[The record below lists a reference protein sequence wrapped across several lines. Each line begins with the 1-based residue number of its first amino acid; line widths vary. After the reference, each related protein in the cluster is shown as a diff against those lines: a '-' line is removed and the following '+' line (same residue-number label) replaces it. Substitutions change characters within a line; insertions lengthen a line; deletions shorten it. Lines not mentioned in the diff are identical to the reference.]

1 MELKEYKLGDIA
13 EIIVSSIN
21 KKSKEEE
28 ELVKL
33 CNFVDVYHN
42 WAISTDMV
50 QGFMNATAS
59 EKNIE
64 RFSLR
69 KGYVAFTKD
78 SETRNDIGMSTY
90 IADSLGNTVLGYH
103 CALVKPN
110 EKILSGKYLNAFL
123 HSSYIKKYF
132 ELNATGSGMRYTLSM
147 DTLNNIPVLIPSLE
161 IQEHIGG
168 IFSDIDCKICLN
180 RAINHNLEAM
190 AKQLYDY
197 WFVQFNFPSEEGKP
211 YKSSGGKMVW
221 NEKLKCEIPEGWNEI
236 SLSSFIA
243 NTKGGD
249 WGYDTFQDNTIKVG
263 CVRGADI
270 VKLNNVPIRY
280 ITEKHSDRLLGDGDI
295 VIEVSGGSPIQAT
308 GRVALITNGVIER
321 NGGSVICSNFCQSFS
336 LKNRIYSEYFYYLWK
351 CLYENDN
358 MFNFEGKTSGIKNF
372 QTDVFLATRW
382 MEVPEDLIM
391 KFHLTICEYHK
402 LIDQNIAE
410 QNNLTKQ
417 RDELLPLLMN
427 GQVTVNYDLSHIEKE
442 IESLFTSYFL
452 SLLYIL

>member
-1 MELKEYKLGDIA
+1 MQTLANIADYVSEKISSKNITLEQYVTTDSLLQDKRGRERAQNLPPVSCNLTHFKKGDVLVANIRPYLKKIWYADTEGGCSSDVLAFRAKESSHSDFLYAILMADSFYSHAMVGAKGSKMPRGDKDQIMRYKLPILSN
-13 EIIVSSIN
+13 V
-21 KKSKEEE
+21 
-28 ELVKL
+28 
-33 CNFVDVYHN
+33 
-42 WAISTDMV
+42 
-50 QGFMNATAS
+50 
-59 EKNIE
+59 KNIG
-64 RFSLR
+64 
-69 KGYVAFTKD
+69 KMIV
-78 SETRNDIGMSTY
+78 DINS
-90 IADSLGNTVLGYH
+90 
-103 CALVKPN
+103 
-110 EKILSGKYLNAFL
+110 KIS
-123 HSSYIKKYF
+123 
-132 ELNATGSGMRYTLSM
+132 
-147 DTLNNIPVLIPSLE
+147 
-161 IQEHIGG
+161 
-168 IFSDIDCKICLN
+168 LN

-427 GQVTVNYDLSHIEKE
+427 GQVTVNYDLSHD
-442 IESLFTSYFL
+442 
-452 SLLYIL
+452 